1 MDTFFLGIIAL
12 FSFINFFTIRHQGKE
27 VRGTLKTLLHKF
39 MNEEEV
45 ISDDDLK
52 ADGIITFYKEKPF
65 SGVSTNWH
73 KNGNI
78 KSIIRYQNGKLHGL
92 DTKWDKYGKKIYQA
106 TMADG
111 LIGRFHK

>member
-1 MDTFFLGIIAL
+1 
-12 FSFINFFTIRHQGKE
+12 
-27 VRGTLKTLLHKF
+27 

-78 KSIIRYQNGKLHGL
+78 KSIIRYQNGKLHGS
-92 DTKWDKYGKKIYQA
+92 
-106 TMADG
+106 
-111 LIGRFHK
+111 